1 LPTQLK
7 RARRLHVLI
16 AFASIY
22 SVWGSTYLAIRYA
35 VATIPPFLML
45 GTRYLVSGI
54 LLFAW
59 SRMRGNANPS
69 ARQWRNAGIA
79 GFFLLVCGN
88 GAVGWAEQ
96 TMASGLAALLV
107 SVLPFWLVIIDWVR
121 PRGRAPKL
129 LVIAGLLLGVVGIFV
144 LVNPTGAGGSNG
156 ISKVA
161 AAVLILGSLCWAI
174 GSFYSRDADLPSSG
188 FMRTAVEMVAG
199 GVLLFALGLI
209 SGELRGFDIHHVS
222 RVSLLALA
230 YLTTFGSLLG
240 FTAYIWLFDHVS
252 PALAGTYAFV
262 NPVVAVILGWAIAGE
277 PLSMRTL
284 IAAAIVIGAVA
295 LITLSRGTGAKEV
308 EPV

>member
-1 LPTQLK
+1 
-7 RARRLHVLI
+7 
-16 AFASIY
+16 
-22 SVWGSTYLAIRYA
+22 
-35 VATIPPFLML
+35 ML
-45 GTRYLVSGI
+45 GTRYIVSGI
-54 LLFAW
+54 MLYAW
-59 SRMRGNANPS
+59 SRMRGNANPTG
-69 ARQWRNAGIA
+69 RQWRNAGIA

-121 PRGRAPKL
+121 PRGHPPKP
-129 LVIAGLLLGVVGIFV
+129 LVIAGLILGVIGIFV
-144 LVNPTGAGGSNG
+144 LVNPTGATGSNG
-156 ISKVA
+156 ITPFS
-161 AAVLILGSLCWAI
+161 AAVLMLASLCWAI

-188 FMRTAVEMVAG
+188 LMRTAAEMVAG
-199 GVLLFALGLI
+199 GILLYTLGVMV
-209 SGELRGFDIHHVS
+209 GELRGFDIHRVS
-222 RVSLLALA
+222 RASLLAVA

-277 PLSMRTL
+277 ALSARTL

-295 LITLSRGTGAKEV
+295 LITLSRGTGGREANAVRSGSSGSV
-308 EPV
+308 ETEPA

>member
-1 LPTQLK
+1 
-7 RARRLHVLI
+7 
-16 AFASIY
+16 
-22 SVWGSTYLAIRYA
+22 
-35 VATIPPFLML
+35 ML
-45 GTRYLVSGI
+45 GTRYVVSGI
-54 LLFAW
+54 LLYAW
-59 SRMRGNANPS
+59 SRMRGTANPS

-96 TMASGLAALLV
+96 TLASGLAALLV

-129 LVIAGLLLGVVGIFV
+129 LVIAGLVLGIGGIFV
-144 LVNPTGAGGSNG
+144 LVNPTGAASANG
-156 ISKVA
+156 ISMLA
-161 AAVLILGSLCWAI
+161 AGVLIIGSLCWAI

-199 GVLLFALGLI
+199 GILLLVLGIIA
-209 SGELRGFDIHHVS
+209 GELRGFDVHQVS
-222 RVSLLALA
+222 RVSLFSLA

-277 PLSMRTL
+277 VLTVRTV

-295 LITLSRGTGAKEV
+295 LITLSGVSGAKE
-308 EPV
+308 PDAA